1 MSSTLNQPR
10 SVRVSSEDPAVM
22 ETPSSAGKPLAS
34 PSTSQSTRRRS
45 ILAPV
50 VFSDALMPSLQL
62 ARSSRFAKRM
72 AIILLFLLA
81 GTIALMAF
89 APWQQT
95 VTGAGFVVAYAPR
108 ERQQVLEATIEG
120 RIVQWNEELMEN
132 ARVSKGDFIA
142 EIRDLDA
149 DYSTRLQGQLDNTK
163 LMLEAA
169 GKVVDATQGQLSA
182 YVQVKVQVEA
192 AQNAYV
198 QSATEKVNAA
208 EQKLSLAQ
216 AAIPAVQAA
225 FERARDLHEH
235 GNIALE
241 KFQET
246 ERKLRECE
254 AKVRE
259 EEANVSAAKAD
270 LTGKKNDRLA
280 YIQKAE
286 ADIRY
291 YEGALDK
298 AKSEVAKASK
308 ELAEMQSKVARQGTQ
323 IVTAPF
329 DGYLVQINS
338 NIGTQMMKKGDPIC
352 TIVPDTKDRAVQI
365 WLDGNDAP
373 LVEPGS
379 HVRLQ
384 FEGWPAVQF
393 AGWPSVAVG
402 TFGGTVV
409 SVDMIDNG
417 KGKFRCQILPDPTE
431 KNQWPE
437 DRFLRQGVRA
447 NGWVLLKQVPL
458 WFEVWRKLNGFPPT
472 VDVDSKSPAKTEK
485 SKSDDDSESGKSRIR

>member
-10 SVRVSSEDPAVM
+10 SFNGHSEDNPKM
-22 ETPSSAGKPLAS
+22 DGPTPVGNPQEKSG
-34 PSTSQSTRRRS
+34 TRRRS

-50 VFSDALMPSLQL
+50 AFTEALMPSLQL
-62 ARSSRFAKRM
+62 ARSSRFAKRL
-72 AIILLFLLA
+72 AVVLIILLG
-81 GTIALMAF
+81 GTIVLMAF

-95 VTGAGFVVAYAPR
+95 ITGAGFVVAYAPR

-120 RIVQWNEELMEN
+120 RIVKWNEELMEN

-142 EIRDLDA
+142 EIRDLD
-149 DYSTRLQGQLDNTK
+149 DEYSRRLQDQLENNKVMLDAAQKVVSATEGQLT
-163 LMLEAA
+163 
-169 GKVVDATQGQLSA
+169 A
-182 YVQVKVQVEA
+182 YRQVKLQVEA

-198 QSATEKVNAA
+198 QSASEKVKAA
-208 EQKLSLAQ
+208 TEKLSLAN
-216 AAIPAVQAA
+216 APISAVQAA
-225 FERARDLHEH
+225 FDRAKELYDHE
-235 GNIALE
+235 NISLE
-241 KFQET
+241 KLQET
-246 ERKLRECE
+246 ERKLLECQ

-259 EEANVSAAKAD
+259 EEANLSGARAE
-270 LTGKKNDRLA
+270 LEGKQNDRLA

-298 AKSEVAKASK
+298 AKSEVAKANK
-308 ELAEMQSKVARQGTQ
+308 ELTEMQSKVARQNTQ
-323 IVTAPF
+323 LVTAPF
-329 DGYLVQINS
+329 DGFLVQISS
-338 NIGTQMMKKGDPIC
+338 NIGTQLVKKGDPIC

-373 LVEPGS
+373 LVEPGR

-417 KGKFRCQILPDPTE
+417 KGKFRCQILPDPTDV
-431 KNQWPE
+431 NQWPE

-447 NGWVLLKQVPL
+447 NGWILLEQVPL
-458 WFEVWRKLNGFPPT
+458 WFEVWRQLNGFPPT
-472 VDVDSKSPAKTEK
+472 VDIDSGSPFKTDK
-485 SKSDDDSESGKSRIR
+485 PKGGDDSSSGKSKIR